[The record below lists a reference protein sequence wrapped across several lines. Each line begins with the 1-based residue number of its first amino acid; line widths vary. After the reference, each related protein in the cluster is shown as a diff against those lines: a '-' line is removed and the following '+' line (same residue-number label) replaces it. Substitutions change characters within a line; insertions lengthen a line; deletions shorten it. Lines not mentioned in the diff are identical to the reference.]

1 MPITKHSFINQIDLG
16 IYNKDI
22 YTTVTL
28 ASYVNN
34 DPVEK
39 HNKKMQEI
47 KTKKRQLLAELE
59 ALKNE

>member
-1 MPITKHSFINQIDLG
+1 M
-16 IYNKDI
+16 NKKI
-22 YTTVTL
+22 KL
-28 ASYVNN
+28 FSIKQ
-34 DPVEK
+34 VEK